1 MKRKSDKFR
10 MNHLHQEY
18 IRIASALTY
27 SDWRIIQNPEYWMI
41 RDQLES
47 DEERLM
53 FTMDRI
59 IVYRFSLCAYT

>member
-1 MKRKSDKFR
+1 MKKKNDWFR
-10 MNHLHQEY
+10 VNFLHQEY
-18 IRIASALTY
+18 IRIASPLAY
-27 SDWRIIQNPEYWMI
+27 SDWQIIQTAEYWMI

-47 DEERLM
+47 EEERLM